1 MTMTVRWMAHDPCSA
16 GSTGRRVERYA
27 EEWVVWLCGW
37 NVRLSIPGIE
47 PLAEGMY
54 STGALDPVNRYRYL
68 ADPCTAVTSRTS
80 ALTLTQRFQ
89 GHSNPSLLFFRPRI
103 GLLSNCFLR
112 RLQKRGGSKSR
123 GAGDGVD
130 HEVTASTD
138 RIWNRHIPRPVG
150 RRWEIG
156 FIGKHSFIRPYS
168 TWIWTWTT
176 SSWLELHM
184 VEL

>member
-68 ADPCTAVTSRTS
+68 ADPCTAVDFTNECAHLNPTISRT
-80 ALTLTQRFQ
+80 LKPK
-89 GHSNPSLLFFRPRI
+89 PSF
-103 GLLSNCFLR
+103 LS
-112 RLQKRGGSKSR
+112 
-123 GAGDGVD
+123 
-130 HEVTASTD
+130 TPD
-138 RIWNRHIPRPVG
+138 RAA
-150 RRWEIG
+150 
-156 FIGKHSFIRPYS
+156 
-168 TWIWTWTT
+168 
-176 SSWLELHM
+176 
-184 VEL
+184 VELFPQKTSEKRRK